1 MKRGTAEPWRGH
13 CDCVICS
20 ESARQMPQNSPVLAN
35 ARWHSAWTSG
45 LQVYAEVSPMRGM
58 HMKSLWGGVAASAL
72 LFTVGCGATQNTRRR
87 SRAGSGRRASRRDR
101 PVVVSCEPHQRTLVR
116 PVVVNGAT
124 VSQVECV
131 AADPQAAR
139 HDAAPRLTRSRAGRA
154 QPRRS
159 ATPPRVPRRSSTTT
173 PRGRTRRPHRV
184 APAASDPD
192 APGGLPGAGRR
203 KSRSVKKSAAI
214 IGSSA
219 AVGAGIGA
227 LAKGKKG
234 ALIGAAI
241 GGGGAAVWDQITRR
255 EVG

>member
-1 MKRGTAEPWRGH
+1 
-13 CDCVICS
+13 
-20 ESARQMPQNSPVLAN
+20 
-35 ARWHSAWTSG
+35 
-45 LQVYAEVSPMRGM
+45 MRGM

-72 LFTVGCGATQNTRRR
+72 LFTVGCGATQNTPGVRAQEV
-87 SRAGSGRRASRRDR
+87 AGSPAGT

-131 AADPQAAR
+131 AADAQAAAAYAQPLAQY
-139 HDAAPRLTRSRAGRA
+139 AAPVYA
-154 QPRRS
+154 QPAPVRYS
-159 ATPPRVPRRSSTTT
+159 APRQVVYDDGLEDARVVRTSTAR
-173 PRGRTRRPHRV
+173 PVQTRQVVYQEPV
-184 APAASDPD
+184 A
-192 APGGLPGAGRR
+192 R
-203 KSRSVKKSAAI
+203 KTRSVKKSAVI

-255 EVG
+255 K